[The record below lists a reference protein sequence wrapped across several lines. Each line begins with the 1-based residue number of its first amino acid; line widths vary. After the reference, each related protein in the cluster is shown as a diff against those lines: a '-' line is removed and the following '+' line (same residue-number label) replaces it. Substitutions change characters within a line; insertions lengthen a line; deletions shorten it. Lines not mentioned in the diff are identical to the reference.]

1 MPKIPKVILLIER
14 SRAFGRGLLHGIVHY
29 SNLHGFWLFYM
40 KPEFYRQ
47 GKEKSEKWLK
57 DMKADG
63 IIAHTW
69 DTGFI
74 NNIIKLKLPAVIC
87 GLEKPKQ
94 NACCLFTDEAT
105 VGQMA
110 AEYFL
115 ERGFKQFA
123 FCGFDDMI
131 WSRQKGDGF
140 VRTLSRFGFEAF
152 VYRQPKAKYLRKPD
166 KEQNLIAQWLKSL
179 PKPVALMACNDDR
192 GIEVLAACKIA
203 GLNIPDQV
211 ALLGVDNDE
220 LICNFCHPQLS
231 SIALSTKK
239 AGYRAAYL
247 LDKMIRGKKKIREEE
262 KKVIILPLHVVTRQ
276 STEIIAIEDPLV
288 ADAVKFIH
296 NHSKEMIQVGDV
308 AEAAGLSRRALEQR
322 FRKELKR
329 SVHEEIKYNRVN
341 QMANMLTGTN
351 LSVLQIARLLGYP
364 HARNIS
370 RYFKQQKGISPL
382 NYRKNFGPK

>member
-47 GKEKSEKWLK
+47 GKEKSEKWLR

-74 NNIIKLKLPAVIC
+74 NNIIKLRLPAVIC
-87 GLEKPKQ
+87 GLDKPKR
-94 NACCLFTDEAT
+94 NACCLFTDEAA

-140 VRTLSRFGFEAF
+140 VRTLARLGFEAF
-152 VYRQPKAKYLRKPD
+152 VYRQPKVKNLRKPD
-166 KEQNLIAQWLKSL
+166 KEQILIAQWLKSL
-179 PKPVALMACNDDR
+179 PKPKILALILHFINPSTNF
-192 GIEVLAACKIA
+192 LTL
-203 GLNIPDQV
+203 LNQ
-211 ALLGVDNDE
+211 
-220 LICNFCHPQLS
+220 HTS
-231 SIALSTKK
+231 
-239 AGYRAAYL
+239 RAY
-247 LDKMIRGKKKIREEE
+247 
-262 KKVIILPLHVVTRQ
+262 H
-276 STEIIAIEDPLV
+276 
-288 ADAVKFIH
+288 
-296 NHSKEMIQVGDV
+296 
-308 AEAAGLSRRALEQR
+308 
-322 FRKELKR
+322 
-329 SVHEEIKYNRVN
+329 RV
-341 QMANMLTGTN
+341 
-351 LSVLQIARLLGYP
+351 
-364 HARNIS
+364 
-370 RYFKQQKGISPL
+370 
-382 NYRKNFGPK
+382 

>member
-1 MPKIPKVILLIER
+1 
-14 SRAFGRGLLHGIVHY
+14 
-29 SNLHGFWLFYM
+29 M
-40 KPEFYRQ
+40 KPEFYRL
-47 GKEKSEKWLK
+47 GKEKEKSHKWLR
-57 DMKADG
+57 DLNADG

-74 NNIIKLKLPAVIC
+74 NNIIKLNLPAVIC
-87 GLEKPKQ
+87 GLEKPKRS
-94 NACCLFTDEAT
+94 ACRLFTDEAA

-131 WSRQKGDGF
+131 WSHQKRDGF
-140 VRTLSRFGFEAF
+140 VRTLAKFGFEAF
-152 VYRQPKAKYLRKPD
+152 IYQQSQVKQFLKPD
-166 KEQNLIAQWLKSL
+166 KEQILIAKWLKSL

-192 GIEVLAACKIA
+192 NIEVLAACKIA
-203 GLNIPDQV
+203 GLDIPDQV
-211 ALLGVDNDE
+211 ALLGVDDDE

-231 SIALSTKK
+231 SIALSTEQ
-239 AGYRAAYL
+239 AGYQAACL
-247 LDKMIRGKKKIREEE
+247 LDKMIRGKKKIAEEE
-262 KKVIILPLHVVTRQ
+262 KNVIILPLHIATRQ
-276 STEIIAIEDPLV
+276 STEIFAIEDPQV

-322 FRKELKR
+322 FRKELKH
-329 SVHEEIKYNRVN
+329 SVHEAIKYNRVN
-341 QMANMLTGTN
+341 QMAEMLIGTN
-351 LSVLQIARLLGYP
+351 LSILQISRLLGYS

-382 NYRKNFGPK
+382 SYRKKFGQK